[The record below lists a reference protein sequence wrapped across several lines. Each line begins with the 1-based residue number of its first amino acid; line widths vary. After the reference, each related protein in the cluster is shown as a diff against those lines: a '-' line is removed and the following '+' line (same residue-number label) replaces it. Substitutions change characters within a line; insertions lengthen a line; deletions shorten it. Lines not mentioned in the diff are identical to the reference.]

1 MKRGW
6 WGLALLCVIGCGPTW
21 PPTPEGLYMARC
33 SRCHHADGSSATA
46 SEQADKEIDLRDAF
60 FQSNVSDEDLARII
74 VYGKGRM
81 MGIPNLEAAEVD
93 SIVLHVRRLARGG
106 VSTLDS
112 SATGP

>member
-6 WGLALLCVIGCGPTW
+6 WGLALLAMVGCGPTW
-21 PPTPEGLYMARC
+21 PPTSEGLYMARC

-46 SEQADKEIDLRDAF
+46 REQSGKQIDLRDAF
-60 FQSNVSDEDLARII
+60 FQSNVSDADLAQII

-81 MGIPNLEAAEVD
+81 MGIPNLEVAEVD
-93 SIVLHVRRLARGG
+93 SIVLHVRRLVRAG

-112 SATGP
+112 AATRP